1 MDKTINMWTIEYN
14 LYMADYL
21 IGNIP
26 VGKDPSSFERSD
38 EYLINFEKLGND
50 KNNIKV
56 IKNFLSDE
64 ECDLIVSKVDGK
76 DASMVKS
83 HSYDK
88 RKIFNHDLYPNILLL
103 GSIVRNKIEELYS
116 IKVKQTSI
124 PNITQWSES
133 NKMSAHVDDLGN
145 EEYHI
150 ASIIYLNDNYAGG
163 EISFIT
169 HDLSIKP
176 DRGDLLIFPGNLH
189 YCHEVQK
196 VLEGSRFTIPIWYSF
211 A

>member
-1 MDKTINMWTIEYN
+1 MTDYIIN
-14 LYMADYL
+14 D
-21 IGNIP
+21 IP
-26 VGKDPSSFERSD
+26 VGKDPSSFQRS
-38 EYLINFEKLGND
+38 EKYLINFEKLGND

-176 DRGDLLIFPGNLH
+176 RIGDLLIFPGNLH
-189 YCHEVQK
+189 YCHEVQE